1 MISVCIPVYNYYVYP
16 LVRRLTTQIEQ
27 LNAQE
32 EFEVVCI
39 DDHSNGY
46 HLNQNKGVVELAQ
59 YLRLGENVGRAR
71 IRNLFLKYAK
81 GEWLLFLDNDSLI
94 PDNFLKIYRKY
105 VNGPD
110 DVVVGGR
117 VYDQRFDD
125 QEHRLRYLY
134 GTTIE
139 SRSAEERSKQPYQ
152 SFMTNNF
159 MIRRSVFEHIKFD
172 PRLSKYGH
180 EDTLFG
186 YQLSVE
192 KVPIKH
198 IDNAVVNG
206 YVESNAEFLN
216 KTVEGIESLV
226 QIYDFMWEDQRF
238 CRTVKLLE
246 FYGHVRRMGLLG
258 VVYRIFK
265 LFKRPMENHFVRG
278 TAISLKQF
286 NFYKLGTFIMKMHYS
301 NTDEEKNKKTK

>member
-1 MISVCIPVYNYYVYP
+1 MISICIPIYNYYVYP

-27 LNAQE
+27 MDAKD

-46 HLNQNKGVVELAQ
+46 HLNQNMGLVDIAQ
-59 YLRLGENVGRAR
+59 YLRLSENIGRAR
-71 IRNLFLKYAK
+71 IRNLFLKYTK
-81 GEWLLFLDNDSLI
+81 GEWLLFLDNDSQV
-94 PDNFLKIYRKY
+94 PEHFLKTYRKY
-105 VNGPD
+105 VDGPD

-117 VYDQRFDD
+117 VYDKRSDD

-134 GTTIE
+134 GTEIE
-139 SRSAEERSKQPYQ
+139 SRSAEERSAHPYQ

-159 MIRRSVFEHIKFD
+159 MIRRSVLESIKFD

-186 YQLSVE
+186 YRLE
-192 KVPIKH
+192 ERKVSIKH

-206 YVESNAEFLN
+206 YVETNAEFLQ
-216 KTVEGIESLV
+216 KTIEGIDNLV
-226 QIYDFMWEDQRF
+226 KIYGFMWEDQRF
-238 CRTVKLLE
+238 CRTIKLLD
-246 FYGHVRRMGLLG
+246 FYGKVRRMGMQG
-258 VVYRIFK
+258 VVYRVFK
-265 LFKRPMENHFVRG
+265 IFKRPMENHFANG

-286 NFYKLGTFIMKMHYS
+286 NFYKLGTFIQKMHYS
-301 NTDEEKNKKTK
+301 EEKKEK